1 MDLEKLLD
9 VEQEYKFVEFRRY
22 HQENGSVFMMSVNG
36 YCIRTDMSHLYNKE
50 LSQKE
55 NAVNAVKSLHETK
68 RGEEVIVIHA
78 SYSVVPNGY
87 HVAFVEKW
95 RLK

>member
-9 VEQEYKFVEFRRY
+9 VEQGYLFVEFRRY
-22 HQENGSVFMMSVNG
+22 HKEKGSVFMMIVNG
-36 YCIRTDMSHLYNKE
+36 YGIRTDMSYLYNQD

-55 NAVNAVKSLHETK
+55 NAVNAVKSLHEKK

-78 SYSVVPNGY
+78 SDNEKRNGY
-87 HVAFVEKW
+87 HVVFVEKW